1 MKILESR
8 EEPFYKLKT
17 INTLKRYI
25 TGLREVE
32 ILKITY
38 GLFTRKETDGT
49 KKMILFGFLLAKAP
63 DREKPSKNHFWW
75 PPV

>member
-17 INTLKRYI
+17 INILKRYI

-38 GLFTRKETDGT
+38 GLFARKETDGT
-49 KKMILFGFLLAKAP
+49 KKMILFGFLRSKRLHRP
-63 DREKPSKNHFWW
+63 VPSFALT
-75 PPV
+75 